1 MEITIVRQ
9 ENRQY
14 FEPLMPSQMWAW
26 TDFVLGAIVDE
37 TACGILAV
45 QESGRLLEILYL
57 YVAEPFRR
65 KGVATELL
73 NALHEVGQL
82 SQMDGEVCQYILGEE
97 TKELEECL
105 CQNLFQSDEI
115 NSRIYEIKPEDLS
128 EKYFKRPC
136 EGRGRKLTPL
146 SKVTA
151 RMWNQFLD
159 RINALPDGD
168 GNVPHLDSMY
178 LYDQEISFLLTRRGE
193 AIGCALFEKTDD
205 RYIFSYF
212 CVLEESSPMEMMGML
227 KASYEVLK
235 EKCRKTDRIYVNAL
249 TETVEKMVFQ
259 LTEGKASAKG
269 QAVSR
274 HYVY

>member
-105 CQNLFQSDEI
+105 CQNLFQSVDSI
-115 NSRIYEIKPEDLS
+115 QKLIPHSRRDL
-128 EKYFKRPC
+128 
-136 EGRGRKLTPL
+136 
-146 SKVTA
+146 
-151 RMWNQFLD
+151 
-159 RINALPDGD
+159 
-168 GNVPHLDSMY
+168 
-178 LYDQEISFLLTRRGE
+178 
-193 AIGCALFEKTDD
+193 
-205 RYIFSYF
+205 
-212 CVLEESSPMEMMGML
+212 
-227 KASYEVLK
+227 
-235 EKCRKTDRIYVNAL
+235 
-249 TETVEKMVFQ
+249 
-259 LTEGKASAKG
+259 
-269 QAVSR
+269 
-274 HYVY
+274 

>member
-14 FEPLMPSQMWAW
+14 FEPLMPGQMWEW
-26 TDFVLGAIVDE
+26 TDFVLGAIE
-37 TACGILAV
+37 NGTACGVLAV
-45 QESGRLLEILYL
+45 QESGSILEILYL

-97 TKELEECL
+97 TKDLEACL
-105 CQNLFQSDEI
+105 AYNLFQNDEEY
-115 NSRIYEIKPEDLS
+115 SKIYEVKPEDLS
-128 EKYFKRPC
+128 EKYFMRPFKGG
-136 EGRGRKLTPL
+136 GRILTPL

-159 RINALPDGD
+159 RINALPKEA
-168 GNVPHLDSMY
+168 GNTPQLDSMY
-178 LYDQEISFLLTRRGE
+178 LYDQEVSFLLTKRGE
-193 AIGCALFEKTDD
+193 AIGCALIEKTDD
-205 RYIFSYF
+205 GYIFSYF
-212 CVLEESSPMEMMGML
+212 CLLEEGSPMEMMGLL
-227 KASYEVLK
+227 KASYETLK
-235 EKCRKTDRIYVNAL
+235 KKCKENDRIYINAL
-249 TETVEKMVFQ
+249 TETVEKMVLQ
-259 LTEGKASAKG
+259 LTDGKARIMG